1 MIPSQDHYKSIARQV
16 GAVNLLAL
24 RRSKGMSQSHLAT
37 AIGLSDR
44 ALRRYERGERELPQ
58 AARLAI
64 IKAFKVDPLAS
75 NQLAVELG
83 LGDTDVSP
91 AAQSQTTKDEGF
103 WKTMRREGQEFR
115 EQHYSPLGQLFLKI
129 RDHAYAS
136 ATMYFAAE
144 NITFSLGIPFGFEI
158 NGIDW
163 MFLGAFAVI
172 VLLFSSFVAEL
183 PILKVAQH
191 VIRSI
196 RARVAS

>member
-1 MIPSQDHYKSIARQV
+1 
-16 GAVNLLAL
+16 
-24 RRSKGMSQSHLAT
+24 MSQSHFAT
-37 AIGLSDR
+37 TIGLSDR

-58 AARLAI
+58 SKRLAI
-64 IKAFKVDPLAS
+64 IKVFKVDPLAS
-75 NQLAVELG
+75 DQLVAELG
-83 LGDTDVSP
+83 FGDTDVSP
-91 AAQSQTTKDEGF
+91 AAQSQMTKDEGF

-129 RDHAYAS
+129 RDHAYVS

-144 NITFSLGIPFGFEI
+144 NITFSLGIPFGFKI
-158 NGIDW
+158 NGTDW

-183 PILKVAQH
+183 PILKVARH

-196 RARVAS
+196 RTRVTS